1 MSISTAFEAEAMKL
15 VIQEAHE
22 DVSSTLKAF
31 SVRVPESTVLIM
43 DNLARELRCSRNDVA
58 MMILT
63 NGCHEAAKA
72 VATVFAPTEQKAEF
86 YRSLVGCDIVQAE
99 VVFGA
104 IPQTGSEYF
113 AEKDA
118 EQ

>member
-1 MSISTAFEAEAMKL
+1 MSIASAFESEAMKL
-15 VIQEAHE
+15 VVQEAHE
-22 DVSSTLKAF
+22 EVTSSLKAF

-63 NGCHEAAKA
+63 NGCYEAAKA
-72 VATVFAPTEQKAEF
+72 VASVFATDEMKSEM
-86 YRSLVGCDIVQAE
+86 YRSIVGCDITQAE

-104 IPQTGSEYF
+104 VITKGSDYF

-118 EQ
+118 E

>member
-1 MSISTAFEAEAMKL
+1 MSISTVFESEAMKL
-15 VIQEAHE
+15 VVQEAHE
-22 DVSSTLKAF
+22 EVTNSLKAF

-63 NGCHEAAKA
+63 NGCYEAAKS
-72 VATVFAPTEQKAEF
+72 VASVFAPAGQESEF
-86 YRSLVGCDIVQAE
+86 YRTLVGCDFAQAE
-99 VVFGA
+99 VAFGDFPVEL
-104 IPQTGSEYF
+104 I
-113 AEKDA
+113 KDA